1 MRISHIVLHSI
12 FHTLHLHLQIT
23 NAFIRM
29 IATGTKVEFH
39 YNKAVFNISYIF
51 HETPALEDQWLDFDI
66 DIKKQLNDLRVSGAQ
81 IAHVGNDGSLQVALI
96 KRRVELC
103 SYLRNRNKDRLI
115 KNFVDYLYARS
126 HLPPGCPFPPG
137 SYYMCNLKLSDVPIP
152 AFLPEANYMLELLYY
167 SEVRGRALAEL
178 RIHGR
183 IVRLIDNILA
193 LPTTRS
199 PLKVTIKKSN
209 FTGK

>member
-1 MRISHIVLHSI
+1 MYFTYYS
-12 FHTLHLHLQIT
+12 
-23 NAFIRM
+23 
-29 IATGTKVEFH
+29 
-39 YNKAVFNISYIF
+39 
-51 HETPALEDQWLDFDI
+51 
-66 DIKKQLNDLRVSGAQ
+66 
-81 IAHVGNDGSLQVALI
+81 VGNDGSLQVALI

-126 HLPPGCPFPPG
+126 HLPPGCPFPAG

-152 AFLPEANYMLELLYY
+152 AFLPEANYMLELQYF

-193 LPTTRS
+193 LPTKT
-199 PLKVTIKKSN
+199 PPPVTKKPAKV
-209 FTGK
+209 